1 MLAYLKCIEE
11 NCQKSI
17 SSTSKAYV
25 CPSCEGLLD
34 VVYDFE
40 ISDPEK
46 TKNIFFQRRISNNIL
61 DLSGVWRYRELL
73 PFCTDFSKVVSI
85 QEGNTP
91 IYEAPRCAK
100 YVGLKKLY
108 LKHQGLN
115 PTGSFKDNGM
125 TTGVTQANLVGS
137 KVVVCASTGNTS
149 ASMAAYAARAG
160 IRAVIFIP
168 DQQIGFGKLAQSL
181 DYGATTIQ
189 LEGNFDE
196 SMRLVKEITLERD
209 VYLLNSINPFRL
221 EGQKTIIIEL
231 LCQQDWKVP
240 DRIVVPGGNLG
251 NSASFGKAIKELY
264 DLGFID
270 KMPMVTIIQAQQAN
284 PLYQTLIDRSPRL
297 VRVEAQTL
305 ATAIKIGNPV
315 SWKKAVRAMD
325 WTRGWCDFVS
335 EQEIADAKAI
345 IGRDGIG
352 CEPASAT
359 TVAGIRKLIQTK
371 EIDPDEDVVAVLTG
385 NLLKDPDYTVNYHQN
400 SLYQE
405 ATYRNEL
412 LGKKDKIRSTFANRP
427 IKVRANKE
435 AILKVLGL

>member
-1 MLAYLKCIEE
+1 MSKRYL
-11 NCQKSI
+11 
-17 SSTSKAYV
+17 

-34 VVYDFE
+34 VAYHFE

-46 TKNIFFQRRISNNIL
+46 TKQIFHQRRSSNNLL

-91 IYEAPRCAK
+91 IYEAPRCAE
-100 YVGLKKLY
+100 YVGLKKLF

-137 KVVVCASTGNTS
+137 KIVVCASTGNTA
-149 ASMAAYAARAG
+149 ASMAAYAARG
-160 IRAVIFIP
+160 GMRAVIFIP

-189 LEGNFDE
+189 LEGDFDE

-251 NSASFGKAIKELY
+251 NSSSFGKAIKELY
-264 DLGFID
+264 DLGFIE

-284 PLYQTLIDRSPRL
+284 PLYQTLIDHSPQL
-297 VRVEAQTL
+297 VKVEAQTL

-315 SWKKAVRAMD
+315 SWKKAVRAME

-359 TVAGIRKLIQTK
+359 TVAGIKKLIQTK

-412 LGKKDKIRSTFANRP
+412 LGKKDKIRSTFANGP
-427 IKVRANKE
+427 IKVRADKE

>member
-1 MLAYLKCIEE
+1 M
-11 NCQKSI
+11 

-25 CPSCEGLLD
+25 CPNCEGLLD
-34 VVYDFE
+34 VTYDFE
-40 ISDPEK
+40 IFDPEK
-46 TKNIFFQRRISNNIL
+46 IKQIFLKRRSSNSLL

-91 IYEAPRCAK
+91 IYNAPQCAE
-100 YVGLKKLY
+100 YVGLKKLN

-125 TTGVTQANLVGS
+125 TTGVTQANLLGS
-137 KVVVCASTGNTS
+137 KIVACASTGNTS

-189 LEGNFDE
+189 LEGDFDE

-221 EGQKTIIIEL
+221 EGQKAIIIEL

-251 NSASFGKAIKELY
+251 NSGSFGKAIKELY
-264 DLGFID
+264 DLGFIE
-270 KMPMVTIIQAQQAN
+270 KMPMVTIIQAQRAN

-297 VRVEAQTL
+297 VKVEAQTL

-315 SWKKAVRAMD
+315 SWKKAVRAME

-359 TVAGIRKLIQTK
+359 TVAGIRKLIKTK

-412 LGKKDKIRSTFANRP
+412 LGKKDKIRSTFANGP
-427 IKVRANKE
+427 IKVRADKE
-435 AILKVLGL
+435 EILKVLGL

>member
-1 MLAYLKCIEE
+1 
-11 NCQKSI
+11 
-17 SSTSKAYV
+17 
-25 CPSCEGLLD
+25 
-34 VVYDFE
+34 
-40 ISDPEK
+40 
-46 TKNIFFQRRISNNIL
+46 
-61 DLSGVWRYRELL
+61 
-73 PFCTDFSKVVSI
+73 
-85 QEGNTP
+85 
-91 IYEAPRCAK
+91 
-100 YVGLKKLY
+100 
-108 LKHQGLN
+108 
-115 PTGSFKDNGM
+115 
-125 TTGVTQANLVGS
+125 
-137 KVVVCASTGNTS
+137 
-149 ASMAAYAARAG
+149 
-160 IRAVIFIP
+160 
-168 DQQIGFGKLAQSL
+168 
-181 DYGATTIQ
+181 
-189 LEGNFDE
+189 
-196 SMRLVKEITLERD
+196 MRLVKEITLERD

-221 EGQKTIIIEL
+221 EGQKAIIIEL

-251 NSASFGKAIKELY
+251 NSGSFGKAIKELY
-264 DLGFID
+264 DLGFIE
-270 KMPMVTIIQAQQAN
+270 KMPMVTIIQAQRAN

-297 VRVEAQTL
+297 VKVEAQTL

-315 SWKKAVRAMD
+315 SWKKAVRAME

-359 TVAGIRKLIQTK
+359 TVAGIRKLVQTK

-412 LGKKDKIRSTFANRP
+412 LGKKDKIRSTFANGP
-427 IKVRANKE
+427 IKVRADKE